1 MAEGMNQVT
10 LIGNLGA
17 DPEIKTGPSGTA
29 VVKLR
34 VATTESYKD
43 KSGEWKEKTEWHPV
57 VGFGRSAEA
66 AAKLLQKGARVAI
79 DGKLT
84 HRTYE
89 KDGQKRYSTEVVA
102 NKILLCERKDP
113 ARGPGGRAP
122 TQSPDNDDGD
132 AFSDLSFPGD

>member
-1 MAEGMNQVT
+1 MAEGLNQVT

-17 DPEIKTGPSGTA
+17 DPEVKGGAGGTV

-34 VATTESYKD
+34 VATAESYKD
-43 KSGEWKEKTEWHPV
+43 KNGEWKERTEWHPV
-57 VGFGRSAEA
+57 VGFGRGAEA
-66 AAKLLQKGARVAI
+66 AAKLLTKGARVAI
-79 DGKLT
+79 EGRLT

-102 NKILLCERKDP
+102 NRIILCERKDP
-113 ARGPGGRAP
+113 ARGAGGRAP
-122 TQSPDNDDGD
+122 VQSPDNDDGD

>member
-1 MAEGMNQVT
+1 MADGLNQVT

-17 DPEIKTGPSGTA
+17 DPEIKGGATA

-43 KSGEWKEKTEWHPV
+43 KDGQWKERTEWHPV
-57 VGFGRSAEA
+57 VGFGRGAEA
-66 AAKLLQKGARVAI
+66 AAKLLTKGARVAI
-79 DGKLT
+79 DGRLQ

-102 NKILLCERKDP
+102 NKIILCERKDP
-113 ARGPGGRAP
+113 RGGGGGRGPAP
-122 TQSPDNDDGD
+122 GQSPDNFDGD
-132 AFSDLSFPGD
+132 DDSDLGFP